1 MAQPAVSPS
10 PLVVTYDGTPPPP
23 SWDLDYEESI
33 PEPAMHSQVVD
44 ELAHLVLPAYA
55 SRTNRSWL
63 VARNLGLHFFNKRPS
78 VGLDPDV
85 AIYEPRPPDAENLDR
100 MRTWERGRA
109 APKMALEVFNPMHPS
124 KVYGRR
130 GVERYAASGTGEL
143 WEFDQLLAGPRENGG
158 PYRLQVWVRDGLGRL
173 VRVYAGEG
181 PVRSPY
187 LDAWL
192 VVDEGGRRLRV
203 SDDQVCTQLWLT
215 GEETERAAKEAE
227 RAAKEAERAAKEAA
241 LDELARLRAELEA
254 LRRSVR

>member
-23 SWDLDYEESI
+23 SWDVDYAESI
-33 PEPAMHSQVVD
+33 PEPGMHSRVVD
-44 ELAHLVLPAYA
+44 ELAHLVLRAYA

-63 VARNLGLHFFNKRPS
+63 VARNLGLHFYAKRPS
-78 VGLDPDV
+78 AGLDPDV
-85 AIYEPRPPDAENLDR
+85 AIYEPRPPDAENLDC

-109 APKMALEVFNPMHPS
+109 APKVALEVFNPMHPS
-124 KVYGRR
+124 KVYGQRLI
-130 GVERYAASGTGEL
+130 ERYAASGTSEL
-143 WEFDQLLAGPRENGG
+143 WEFDQLLAGPNENGG
-158 PYRLQVWVRDGLGRL
+158 PYRLQVWVSDGPGRL

-203 SDDQVCTQLWLT
+203 SDDPIGTQLWLT

-227 RAAKEAERAAKEAA
+227 RAAKERALATIEAVLAESE
-241 LDELARLRAELEA
+241 RLRAEIEA
-254 LRRSVR
+254 LRRAGR